1 MMLDKMN
8 NVFFEEAGEL
18 LESLEGN
25 LLSLEEDPENK
36 DIISAVFRAMHTIKG
51 SAGMF
56 GFDAVSK
63 FTHEVE
69 TTYDLVR
76 NGSVPVTHE
85 LIDLTLRARDH
96 INDLLHNADSKE
108 LDEISKVLISEFK
121 KISMGTKAE
130 EAEPQPT
137 SKEVDSSPVTVQ
149 SEQTS
154 DSIDKTWRISFKPP
168 ETVFCNGTRPLLL
181 VNELVNLGTATVVPL
196 LDNVPALSEI
206 ESEKCYLQW
215 DIILTTTHSK
225 EEIED
230 VFIFV
235 DGPDVVKLEPIN
247 IDVNDNKK
255 IGEILI
261 ERKVL
266 TEEDLNNLVN
276 KQKRLGQ
283 LLVDSHLVSEH
294 QVASALAEQSH
305 LKMVSAQHAPEEQKT
320 GTSPAAQSIRVSSE
334 KLDQLIDLV
343 GELVTF
349 NARLGQCA
357 QELKM
362 PALIT
367 LSEQSERLIL
377 SLRDTSM
384 DMRMLPIGTIFS
396 RFRRLVHD
404 LASSMNK
411 KIELITEGAET
422 ELDKT
427 VIEKLNDPLVHLI
440 RNSADHGIESPA
452 VRQAAGKNPVGAVTL
467 AAKHAGAFVMITVSD
482 DGAGLDKDKILS
494 KAIERGLVQPGT
506 DIADS
511 EIYDL
516 IFQPGFSTSDK
527 VTAVSGR
534 GVGMDVVKKDIAS
547 LGGTVA
553 IETKQGGGTNFIL
566 KIPLT
571 LAIIEGMLVQIGA
584 NSYVIPLTNIQEC
597 LEFHPETDAEGKT
610 CSHIN
615 ARGQLL
621 PYINLR
627 SWFEIEGDPP
637 ASQQVVVVNDQ
648 DSSLGIVVDRV
659 IGNHQTVIK
668 PLGKL
673 YKNIKGL
680 SGSTVLG
687 DGSVALILDIFKLS
701 EVVRKAE

>member
-1 MMLDKMN
+1 MTLDKMS
-8 NVFFEEAGEL
+8 NVFFEEAGDL

-25 LLSLEEDPENK
+25 LLSLEEDPGNM

-56 GFDAVSK
+56 GFNAISK

-76 NGSVPVTHE
+76 NGSLPITHE

-96 INDLLHNADSKE
+96 INDMLQHPDSQE
-108 LDEISKVLISEFK
+108 LDEVSKVLVEEFK
-121 KISMGTKAE
+121 KIAASAQPS
-130 EAEPQPT
+130 EPAAQPPAT
-137 SKEVDSSPVTVQ
+137 EVSGGDAVTVQ
-149 SEQTS
+149 SQEPADAVEQ
-154 DSIDKTWRISFKPP
+154 TWRIFFKPP
-168 ETVFCNGTRPLLL
+168 ENVFCNGTRPLLL
-181 VNELVNLGTATVVPL
+181 VQELVALGTATVVPL
-196 LDNVPALSEI
+196 LDNIPTLSEL
-206 ESEKCYLQW
+206 EPEKCYLQW
-215 DIILTTTHSK
+215 DIILTTTHTK

-230 VFIFV
+230 VFIFL
-235 DGPDVVKLEPIN
+235 DGPDVVKIEQIN
-247 IDVNDNKK
+247 IDESDNKK

-266 TEEDLNNLVN
+266 TEEDLNALVN

-283 LLVDSHLVSEH
+283 MLVDSHLASEH
-294 QVASALAEQSH
+294 QVSSALAEQSH
-305 LKMVSAQHAPEEQKT
+305 LKMVSAQHAAEEQKSA
-320 GTSPAAQSIRVSSE
+320 SPAAQSIRVNSE

-357 QELKM
+357 QELKIA
-362 PALIT
+362 ALTT

-404 LASSMNK
+404 LSSNMNK
-411 KIELITEGAET
+411 KIELVTEGAET

-440 RNSADHGIESPA
+440 RNSADHGVETPA
-452 VRQAAGKNPVGAVTL
+452 VREAAGKNPVGTVTL
-467 AAKHAGAFVMITVSD
+467 SAKHAGAFVMISVSD
-482 DGAGLDKDKILS
+482 DGAGLNKEKILA

-506 DIADS
+506 ELPDS
-511 EIYDL
+511 DIYDL
-516 IFQPGFSTSDK
+516 IFQPGFSTADK
-527 VTAVSGR
+527 VTSVSGR
-534 GVGMDVVKKDIAS
+534 GVGMDVVKNDIAS
-547 LGGTVA
+547 LGGTVS
-553 IETKQGGGTNFIL
+553 IETKHGAGTTFVL

-571 LAIIEGMLVQIGA
+571 LAIIEGMLVQIGPDA
-584 NSYVIPLTNIQEC
+584 YVIPLTNIQEC
-597 LEFHPETDAEGKT
+597 LAFHPETDAEGKT
-610 CSHIN
+610 CAHITS
-615 ARGQLL
+615 RGQLL
-621 PYINLR
+621 PYINMR
-627 SWFEIEGDPP
+627 SWFEIEGAPP

-659 IGNHQTVIK
+659 IGNYQTVIK
-668 PLGKL
+668 PLGRL

-680 SGSTVLG
+680 SGATVLG
-687 DGSVALILDIFKLS
+687 NGSVALILDIFKLS